1 MKETCRNHKGA
12 HRLSNRFTSANILLL
27 SYTQAIIKC
36 VATDLHHL
44 HIDYGRSLAITYLF
58 TPKFLWKVKFIE
70 SSFKLE
76 YGKSKKKTN
85 STPSNHESISKIY
98 NAKCAMRPKHWCLFR
113 CTFLT
118 FRMKRAIATMGTVL
132 KTSIGDPVQICT
144 DILKRIFSC
153 RAGYSMLQS
162 LRIK

>member
-27 SYTQAIIKC
+27 SSSNNQVRCYR
-36 VATDLHHL
+36 L
-44 HIDYGRSLAITYLF
+44 
-58 TPKFLWKVKFIE
+58 TPFAHRLWSFFGYYILIHSKIRME
-70 SSFKLE
+70 SKTHREFRRIGIRK
-76 YGKSKKKTN
+76 KAKKTL

-98 NAKCAMRPKHWCLFR
+98 NAKCAMRPKYWCLFR

-132 KTSIGDPVQICT
+132 
-144 DILKRIFSC
+144 
-153 RAGYSMLQS
+153 
-162 LRIK
+162 